1 MEGYYYF
8 DFTDHYLKEE
18 FSGFLKQFP
27 RLSSIEVPI
36 TLLLG
41 LSPEAAE
48 DVRSLLLDTL
58 QELCLHWD
66 CSELVSN
73 PRCSQDQPLD
83 IPRHLLDDWKSCA
96 GRHCDEYGL

>member
-8 DFTDHYLKEE
+8 DFTDHYLKKE

-27 RLSSIEVPI
+27 RVPI

-41 LSPEAAE
+41 LSPGAAE
-48 DVRSLLLDTL
+48 GVRRLLPYTL
-58 QELCLHWD
+58 QGFCLHWD

-73 PRCSQDQPLD
+73 PRRSQGQLLN
-83 IPRHLLDDWKSCA
+83 IPRHLLDD
-96 GRHCDEYGL
+96 